1 MAYSQSTADAI
12 CARIANGESLR
23 AICADEDMP
32 ASSTVF
38 LWLAEHAGFSEQ
50 YARAREAQAEH
61 LAAEIVAIADE
72 ECTMVRASKHGAK
85 ADDPESGEVEVV
97 FDATAVARNRL
108 RVDARK
114 WVAAKLKPKVYGDRV
129 TTEHTGPNG
138 GPVLLADVS
147 SEALDDRI
155 AALRRELGL

>member
-1 MAYSQSTADAI
+1 MAYSQTIADAI
-12 CARIANGESLR
+12 CERIANGESLR
-23 AICADEDMP
+23 AICADEGMP

-72 ECTMVRASKHGAK
+72 ECTTVRADKHHGAK
-85 ADDPESGEVEVV
+85 GDESGEVEVV

-114 WVAAKLKPKVYGDRV
+114 WVASKLKPKVYGDKV

-138 GPVLLADVS
+138 GPVQLADVS

-155 AALRRELGL
+155 AALRKELGL